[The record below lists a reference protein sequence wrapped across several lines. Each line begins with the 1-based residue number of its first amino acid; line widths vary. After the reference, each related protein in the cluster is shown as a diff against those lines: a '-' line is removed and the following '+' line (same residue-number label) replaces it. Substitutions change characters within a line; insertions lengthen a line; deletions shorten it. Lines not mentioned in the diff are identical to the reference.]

1 MLWVLFA
8 IYVTIIHHCPF
19 LNFPPNSNTNHHMY
33 RKLQE
38 LERKVRG
45 GREKETT
52 SMQRGGA
59 VEGYFSLDFLICSFI
74 IMDMFFGNGN
84 LLLYHTLS
92 IRI

>member
-1 MLWVLFA
+1 MLRVLFA

-19 LNFPPNSNTNHHMY
+19 LNFSPNNNTNHHMY

-45 GREKETT
+45 GREKETA

-59 VEGYFSLDFLICSFI
+59 VEGYFFS
-74 IMDMFFGNGN
+74 
-84 LLLYHTLS
+84 
-92 IRI
+92 

>member
-19 LNFPPNSNTNHHMY
+19 LNFPPNNNHHMY